1 MKPDSEKMSAIMQM
15 PTPRNKADL
24 LRMIGLMNYLS
35 PFCQNLSSLIQPL
48 RALTKD
54 GVEFIWS
61 KLQDDSFQQ
70 AKNLVSSTPILMY
83 YDLQKP
89 VVLQVDASER
99 GLGGALLQPNKDN
112 KLQPVAFTS
121 SSISDTE

>member
-1 MKPDSEKMSAIMQM
+1 M

-70 AKNLVSSTPILMY
+70 AKNLVSSTLILMY

-89 VVLQVDASER
+89 VVLQVDASEED
-99 GLGGALLQPNKDN
+99 LGVLYFNRTRTTNFSLLHLHLAAYQILK
-112 KLQPVAFTS
+112 
-121 SSISDTE
+121 